1 MLLQG
6 NLPLDKESETLLGRH
21 FLGVWNSKDLF
32 WCERL
37 EKEEKTGDLLENGFT
52 DEWNSP

>member
-21 FLGVWNSKDLF
+21 FWGVWNSKDLF
-32 WCERL
+32 SWGRY
-37 EKEEKTGDLLENGFT
+37 GDDIGV
-52 DEWNSP
+52 